1 MLCPEPK
8 PLSPEEQA
16 AQRKAADHQ
25 ARTELGGA
33 MDLVK
38 IGEVATIEY
47 LEKELAIL
55 ERLNGMIAR
64 AFKSLLYERG
74 IGRRQDDGPHTEHG
88 VLQLT

>member
-1 MLCPEPK
+1 MPELPTLCPEPK

-33 MDLVK
+33 MELVK

-47 LEKELAIL
+47 LEKELAL
-55 ERLNGMIAR
+55 LDRLNGMIAR
-64 AFKSLLYERG
+64 AFKSLLYVRG
-74 IGRRQDDGPHTEHG
+74 IKTLPSSGAGT
-88 VLQLT
+88 